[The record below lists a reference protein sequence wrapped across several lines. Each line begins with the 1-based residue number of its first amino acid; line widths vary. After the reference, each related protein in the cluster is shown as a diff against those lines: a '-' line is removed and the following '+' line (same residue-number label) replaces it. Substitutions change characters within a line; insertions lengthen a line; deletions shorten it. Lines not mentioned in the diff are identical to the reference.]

1 MIKGRAGVATIA
13 VPEVGSMSG
22 FANLGLKPARPDPQ
36 HPSHIKN
43 SFPTKPFFASFG

>member
-22 FANLGLKPARPDPQ
+22 FANLGLKPARPDP
-36 HPSHIKN
+36 
-43 SFPTKPFFASFG
+43 PTALSCPFDGKAQV